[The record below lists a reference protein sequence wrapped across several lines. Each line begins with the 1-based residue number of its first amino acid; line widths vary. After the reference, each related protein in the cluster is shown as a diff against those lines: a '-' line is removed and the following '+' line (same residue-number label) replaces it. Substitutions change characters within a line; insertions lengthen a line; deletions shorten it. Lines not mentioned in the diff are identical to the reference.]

1 MTDNTENSLDEEGSS
16 SETNARTTV
25 IGAEPGRFGA
35 TTTAGSG
42 ALAVQQFVR
51 TDWWDLD
58 ARAQQLCVA
67 LCIGCRQIPE
77 GASNAPINKM
87 ATAARWKTPCN
98 IDSAY
103 HEFCALR

>member
-1 MTDNTENSLDEEGSS
+1 MTDNTENSLDEADSS

-25 IGAEPGRFGA
+25 NGAELGRLG
-35 TTTAGSG
+35 TKTTAGGG

-51 TDWWDLD
+51 TDWWDLE
-58 ARAQQLCVA
+58 ACEQQLCAA
-67 LCIGCRQIPE
+67 LCAGCRQVPY
-77 GASNAPINKM
+77 GASNEPIKTM
-87 ATAARWKTPCN
+87 ATAARWKTPRN